1 MQINIVKANENSL
14 MLKGQP
20 RLLPVSKIKP
30 NKNVQNTKI
39 NQICGSAERKEVSHF
54 T

>member
-1 MQINIVKANENSL
+1 MKANENSL
-14 MLKGQP
+14 ILKGKP

-30 NKNVQNTKI
+30 SKNVQNTRI
-39 NQICGSAERKEVSHF
+39 NQICGSVERKEVSHF